1 MALEGVEKHANA
13 VGIHQAAAAQVKVR
27 HLRLRTNPCCE
38 LQHRW
43 CATSVSKS
51 FCPLYVVMIEI
62 FEAEMPCA
70 PPEGRKQ
77 RGRRVVG

>member
-1 MALEGVEKHANA
+1 LSVVAILAGMPY
-13 VGIHQAAAAQVKVR
+13 R
-27 HLRLRTNPCCE
+27 CE